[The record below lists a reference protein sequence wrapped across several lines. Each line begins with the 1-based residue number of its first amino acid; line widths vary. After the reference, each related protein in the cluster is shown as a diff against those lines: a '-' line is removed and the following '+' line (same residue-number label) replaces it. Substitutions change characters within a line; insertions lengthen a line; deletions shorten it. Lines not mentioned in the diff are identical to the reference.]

1 MSWDGSLTYSWQEN
15 ILTLEQYKNLSF
27 FCSISCFVL
36 LLRSLFVSAITDVH
50 HIRWFQLP
58 DIQHVQSQHCLCLP
72 CYRISTTE
80 KNSDLEE
87 NCSPNMNVKRCRRTA
102 HWSCVNKTNK
112 RRPQGVLTRTGPQT
126 VMPKS
131 YKLLCCLNK
140 THINLSSVIFL
151 WRSPTLKCFHLTFI

>member
-1 MSWDGSLTYSWQEN
+1 MTYSWREN
-15 ILTLEQYKNLSF
+15 ILTLEQFHEIKV

-50 HIRWFQLP
+50 HNRCFQLP
-58 DIQHVQSQHCLCLP
+58 DIQHVQSQHCLPSVLQNI
-72 CYRISTTE
+72 YNRE
-80 KNSDLEE
+80 KSDLEE
-87 NCSPNMNVKRCRRTA
+87 NCSPNMNVKPCLRTT